1 MNRKNSIFKVLVTLL
16 LTAIVI
22 YAWKNYNLNP
32 TYKFGQKIDD
42 FNGVAVYYNGKV
54 STVKGRNVT
63 ADHYNLGLKYQ
74 CVEFVKR
81 YYYEKLNH
89 KMPNSYG
96 NAKDFFDK
104 NVQDGKLNRSR
115 NLIQYQNPSATEIQE
130 EDLIIF
136 DGSVF
141 NKFGHVAIVSKV
153 SENEIE
159 LVQQNSGQF
168 GKSRA
173 SFSLKIQNGT
183 YYVANQEVL
192 GWLRKK

>member
-42 FNGVAVYYNGKV
+42 FNGVAVYYNGKI

-63 ADHYNLGLKYQ
+63 ADLYNLGLKYQ

-81 YYYEKLNH
+81 YYYKKLNH

-96 NAKDFFDK
+96 NAKDF
-104 NVQDGKLNRSR
+104 VQESAKRER
-115 NLIQYQNPSATEIQE
+115 NHTLPT
-130 EDLIIF
+130 
-136 DGSVF
+136 
-141 NKFGHVAIVSKV
+141 
-153 SENEIE
+153 
-159 LVQQNSGQF
+159 
-168 GKSRA
+168 
-173 SFSLKIQNGT
+173 
-183 YYVANQEVL
+183 
-192 GWLRKK
+192 

>member
-1 MNRKNSIFKVLVTLL
+1 
-16 LTAIVI
+16 
-22 YAWKNYNLNP
+22 
-32 TYKFGQKIDD
+32 
-42 FNGVAVYYNGKV
+42 
-54 STVKGRNVT
+54 
-63 ADHYNLGLKYQ
+63 
-74 CVEFVKR
+74 
-81 YYYEKLNH
+81 
-89 KMPNSYG
+89 MPNSYG

-159 LVQQNSGQF
+159 LVQ
-168 GKSRA
+168 
-173 SFSLKIQNGT
+173 
-183 YYVANQEVL
+183 
-192 GWLRKK
+192 